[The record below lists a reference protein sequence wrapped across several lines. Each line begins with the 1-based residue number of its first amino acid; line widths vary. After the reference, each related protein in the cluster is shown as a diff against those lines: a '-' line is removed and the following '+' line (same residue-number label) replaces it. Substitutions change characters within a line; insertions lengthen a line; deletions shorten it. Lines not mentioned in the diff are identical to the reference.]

1 MNVIVNDEQR
11 ELHVYDRESGV
22 DFAQT
27 VLCAQD
33 QLEKNIYGE
42 FVLSEEE
49 YAFWQHVLAKQQ
61 QSEDLYYELK
71 QHLDKQEIDD
81 YIYEE
86 TKYITTITN
95 VVDTEYLS
103 LVELKKALDT
113 RDVAWFTENNLPKA
127 AAALTHT

>member
-1 MNVIVNDEQR
+1 MRVVVNDEQR
-11 ELHVYDRESGV
+11 ELHVYDRASGV

-33 QLEKNIYGE
+33 QLEKNMYGE

-49 YAFWQHVLAKQQ
+49 YDFWTKVLAKQQ
-61 QSEDLYYELK
+61 QSEDLYYEL
-71 QHLDKQEIDD
+71 QQVLDKQEIDN

-86 TKYITTITN
+86 TKYITTITT

-103 LVELKKALDT
+103 LVELKKAVDCKDT
-113 RDVAWFTENNLPKA
+113 AWFRENDMPKA
-127 AAALTHT
+127 AKAFA

>member
-1 MNVIVNDEQR
+1 MNVIVNEEQR

-22 DFAQT
+22 DFAKT

-33 QLEKNIYGE
+33 QLEKNMYGE
-42 FVLSEEE
+42 FVLTEEE
-49 YAFWQHVLAKQQ
+49 FAFWQKVLAKQQ

-71 QHLDKQEIDD
+71 HHLDKQEIDD

-86 TKYITTITN
+86 TKYITSITN

-113 RDVAWFTENNLPKA
+113 RDIAWFTENNLPKA
-127 AAALTHT
+127 VQKLTRK

>member
-1 MNVIVNDEQR
+1 MRVVVNDEQR
-11 ELHVYDRESGV
+11 ELHVYDRASGV

-33 QLEKNIYGE
+33 QLEKNMYGE

-49 YAFWQHVLAKQQ
+49 YDFWTKVLAKQQ
-61 QSEDLYYELK
+61 QSEDLYYEL
-71 QHLDKQEIDD
+71 QQVLDKQEIDN

-86 TKYITTITN
+86 TKYITTITT

-103 LVELKKALDT
+103 LVELKKAVNCKDT
-113 RDVAWFTENNLPKA
+113 AWFRENDMPKSA
-127 AAALTHT
+127 KAFA